1 MVSSLRL
8 AARRLRINAVEL
20 SSKSSETKP
29 GIFTLSFDSVIKPRR
44 PRGLIPFVKSLKS
57 LKLITA
63 YALVNYRNWHGAD
76 FVKIISRSYAILSDS
91 IYAKKPANTAI
102 VHCELKRHFL
112 SLARLPIPP
121 HWR

>member
-8 AARRLRINAVEL
+8 AARRLRINAVKL

-29 GIFTLSFDSVIKPRR
+29 GIFTLSFDSVIRPRR
-44 PRGLIPFVKSLKS
+44 PRGLIPLKS

-102 VHCELKRHFL
+102 VHCDLKRHF
-112 SLARLPIPP
+112 
-121 HWR
+121 

>member
-20 SSKSSETKP
+20 SSKSSETKQ

-57 LKLITA
+57 LKLFTA
-63 YALVNYRNWHGAD
+63 YELVNYRNWLGAD
-76 FVKIISRSYAILSDS
+76 CVEIKSRAYVIPSVS
-91 IYAKKPANTAI
+91 IYGKKPSNTPL
-102 VHCELKRHFL
+102 VH
-112 SLARLPIPP
+112 
-121 HWR
+121 